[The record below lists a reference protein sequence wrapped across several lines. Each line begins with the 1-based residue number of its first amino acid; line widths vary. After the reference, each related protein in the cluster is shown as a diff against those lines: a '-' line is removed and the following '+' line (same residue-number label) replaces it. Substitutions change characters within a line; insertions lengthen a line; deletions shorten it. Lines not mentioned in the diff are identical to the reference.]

1 MIQAISIFVNYC
13 FRYQPIVLDS
23 EQFVVTELSQAMGKF
38 NKKAHSLLQS
48 GFKMSSFGLKYVLF

>member
-38 NKKAHSLLQS
+38 NKKHFFLSQV
-48 GFKMSSFGLKYVLF
+48 GP